1 MCLSSAPWGAPASS
15 RRQTAFVFAVVVLGP
30 PGSGKTAVLTALHDL
45 LADDHISHAVVEVEA
60 VAWAS
65 PPIADEQSFRHLA
78 AIRSMYAE
86 AGYPLILCGATVT
99 SADYLRELL
108 RALAT
113 DERLVVRL
121 EASPGMLQKRIL
133 EREPPGWS
141 GLPRLLHGVDEI
153 AATSRLLEDID
164 LVCSTEE
171 TTPLSVAAQ
180 IRSARPA
187 LLLERSS

>member
-1 MCLSSAPWGAPASS
+1 M
-15 RRQTAFVFAVVVLGP
+15 FAVVVIGP
-30 PGSGKTAVLTALHDL
+30 PGSGKTAVLTALHDV
-45 LADDHISHAVVEVEA
+45 LADDHISHAFVEVEA

-65 PPIADEQSFRHLA
+65 PRVADEQSFRHLA
-78 AIRSMYAE
+78 TIRAMYAE

-121 EASPGMLQKRIL
+121 EAAPITLQKRIV

-141 GLPRLLHGVDEI
+141 GLPGLLRAADEI
-153 AATSRLLEDID
+153 AAASRLLEDID
-164 LVCSTEE
+164 IVCSSDD

-187 LLLERSS
+187 LLVERSS

>member
-1 MCLSSAPWGAPASS
+1 M
-15 RRQTAFVFAVVVLGP
+15 FAVVVIGP

-65 PPIADEQSFRHLA
+65 PPVADEQSFRHLA
-78 AIRSMYAE
+78 TIRGMYAE

-108 RALAT
+108 RVLAT

-121 EASPGMLQKRIL
+121 EASPGMLQKRIV

-141 GLPRLLHGVDEI
+141 GLPGLLRAADEI
-153 AATSRLLEDID
+153 AATSRLLEDVD
-164 LVCSTEE
+164 VVCSTEG
-171 TTPLSVAAQ
+171 TMPRSVAAQ

-187 LLLERSS
+187 LLVGPSS

>member
-1 MCLSSAPWGAPASS
+1 
-15 RRQTAFVFAVVVLGP
+15 VFAVVVIGP

-65 PPIADEQSFRHLA
+65 PPVADEQSFRHLA
-78 AIRSMYAE
+78 TIRSMYAD

-99 SADYLRELL
+99 SAQYMSELL
-108 RALAT
+108 GALAA
-113 DERLVVRL
+113 DDRLVVRL
-121 EASPGMLQKRIL
+121 EAAPGTLQKRIV

-141 GLPRLLHGVDEI
+141 GLPRLLHAANEI

-164 LVCSTEE
+164 IVCSTDD